1 MENIDINTFLKE
13 YKESKKTDYTKDGKI
28 KLKDKFKELWE
39 TYKAKN
45 NPFSHQAKIYLLNGS
60 KYDSHELF
68 WKLICESYPVVENAK
83 KEVNEEFR
91 EEYEA
96 KLPQHLL
103 ELFTF
108 IQTLTNKEK
117 ELSKRAEEINALHNQ
132 IISLN
137 CNIRNRDKTI
147 SELQEKIADL
157 KNDLA
162 EQKAL
167 KNVIAK
173 DESQKTLENYQKIAN
188 ELSYGYSM
196 FQESKDMEMSSD
208 LGEVLRDQMNDVYE
222 ILSKN
227 GIVLGA

>member
-1 MENIDINTFLKE
+1 M
-13 YKESKKTDYTKDGKI
+13 
-28 KLKDKFKELWE
+28 
-39 TYKAKN
+39 
-45 NPFSHQAKIYLLNGS
+45 
-60 KYDSHELF
+60 
-68 WKLICESYPVVENAK
+68 
-83 KEVNEEFR
+83 
-91 EEYEA
+91 
-96 KLPQHLL
+96 
-103 ELFTF
+103 
-108 IQTLTNKEK
+108 
-117 ELSKRAEEINALHNQ
+117 
-132 IISLN
+132 
-137 CNIRNRDKTI
+137 
-147 SELQEKIADL
+147 